1 MSNVVVLR
9 PEISVADALRALAD
23 DIEKSGEMP
32 AFCTVVM
39 KNDLYQIGEPKQEIA
54 SMRSIVEMQ
63 LAIQFLLD
71 IYEDLP

>member
-23 DIEKSGEMP
+23 DIEKSGETP